1 MSEEFDYT
9 LVIDYEHCSYQDL
22 RGILVILHHG
32 SPSLCY
38 PDIYQL
44 AEWAIYLMHEASYNL
59 GAPKYSRLISLLEDL
74 KIVFRKIFEINR
86 IKINR
91 EMIVLINHY
100 MRTYLH
106 IQDSPVA
113 SPVKSPSVNSPEIVV
128 PTEEKDSFPKK
139 MKKALRRKD

>member
-9 LVIDYEHCSYQDL
+9 LVIDYEQCSYQDL
-22 RGILVILHHG
+22 RGILVVLHQG

-44 AEWAIYLMHEASYNL
+44 ADWAIYLMHSASYNL
-59 GAPKYSRLISLLEDL
+59 GSPKYARLISLLEDL
-74 KIVFRKIFEINR
+74 KVVFKKIYGINR

-91 EMIVLINHY
+91 EMIVSINHY
-100 MRTYLH
+100 MKLYLYG
-106 IQDSPVA
+106 IDSPVA
-113 SPVKSPSVNSPEIVV
+113 SPVKSPSVSSPEIVD

-139 MKKALRRKD
+139 MKKAFRKKD